1 MSFLTN
7 FSIATNAFLT
17 SVRKSNN
24 HPFTTGLLTIAVALP
39 LAAGL
44 AGCGGG
50 GGGTGTPS
58 GGTKEVSGTTP
69 VTPVVTSPVNTGGTG
84 SFVPNYRAELIA
96 ARRWDKS
103 TLTVGFTAP
112 TNANGTVRNVGPLVQ
127 QAIDLW
133 NQKVGQNISFQ
144 LTSAADADI
153 QIRWVP
159 TASLPSDAIGRTEV
173 RFRNADQ
180 VLISASVSVEQ
191 SLPDSF
197 QVQVIS
203 HELGHSLG
211 IEGHS
216 TVQSDL
222 MFTNAHLPVQIT
234 TRDQNTVLQAYAT
247 AANRS
252 VQPAASDAGIS
263 AATSAVQYVCGPDE
277 SPEHTEHTA
286 HSH

>member
-1 MSFLTN
+1 MSLLTS

-17 SVRKSNN
+17 SIRRSNN
-24 HPFTTGLLTIAVALP
+24 RSFSTGLMTIAVALP

-58 GGTKEVSGTTP
+58 GGTKEVPGTAPTTP
-69 VTPVVTSPVNTGGTG
+69 AVTSPVSNSGTG

-103 TLTVGFTAP
+103 VLTVGFTAP
-112 TNANGTVRNVGPLVQ
+112 VNADGTVRNVGPLVQ

-133 NQKVGQNISFQ
+133 NNKVGQNIRFQ
-144 LTSAADADI
+144 LTNAPDADI
-153 QIRWVP
+153 QVRWVSSG
-159 TASLPSDAIGRTEV
+159 SLPSDAIGRTEV

-180 VLISASVSVEQ
+180 VLISALVSVEQ

-197 QVQVIS
+197 QVQVLG

-216 TVQSDL
+216 TVSSDL
-222 MFTNAHLPVQIT
+222 MFANAHLPAQIT
-234 TRDQNTVLQAYAT
+234 TRDQNTVLQAYT
-247 AANRS
+247 TEANRS
-252 VQPAASDAGIS
+252 VQPAGSDAGIS

-277 SPEHTEHTA
+277 SPEHTA